1 MSVVVVGSVAVDSVE
16 TDKRKVEKSLG
27 GAAMYFAH
35 SARYFTEV
43 NLVGVVGTDYDVN
56 DVAYL
61 KDQNVNL
68 DGLEVVEGKTFRWG
82 GRYHKD
88 MNQRDTL
95 FTELNVFGDFQ
106 PKIPEA
112 YKNSDYVFLAN
123 IHPELQLDVLNQ
135 VNKPKCVILDTMNFW
150 ISGAREPLDRLL
162 SKVDILIIN
171 DEEAKELSGEE
182 SLLKAQE
189 KIKAMG
195 PKTLVIKKG
204 EHGALLFT
212 ESGIFASPA
221 FPLENVEDPTGAGD
235 SFAGGFVGYLAKTND
250 LSDDNLRKAVI
261 YGSTLASFV
270 CEDFSFTRLVE
281 LKEEEINSRLAAFKE
296 LTRF

>member
-1 MSVVVVGSVAVDSVE
+1 MSVVVVGSIAVDSVE

-35 SARYFTEV
+35 AARYFTDV

-106 PKIPEA
+106 PKIPES

-123 IHPELQLDVLNQ
+123 IHPELQLDVLDQ

-162 SKVDILIIN
+162 AKVDILIIN

-250 LSDDNLRKAVI
+250 LSDDSLRKAVI

-270 CEDFSFTRLVE
+270 CEDFSFTRLAG
-281 LKEEEINSRLAAFKE
+281 LKEDEINSRLDAFKE

>member
-35 SARYFTEV
+35 AARYFTDV

-106 PKIPEA
+106 PKIPDS

-162 SKVDILIIN
+162 AKVDILIIN

-182 SLLKAQE
+182 SLLKAQV

-212 ESGIFASPA
+212 DSGIFASPA

-250 LSDDNLRKAVI
+250 LSDDSLRKAVI

-270 CEDFSFTRLVE
+270 CEDFSFTRLKE
-281 LKEEEINSRLAAFKE
+281 LKEEEINSRLDAFKE